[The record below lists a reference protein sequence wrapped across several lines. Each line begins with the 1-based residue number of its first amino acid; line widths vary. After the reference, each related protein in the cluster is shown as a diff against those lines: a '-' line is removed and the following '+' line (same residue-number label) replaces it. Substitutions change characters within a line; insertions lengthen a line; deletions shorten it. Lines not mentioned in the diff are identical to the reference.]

1 MRAAP
6 LIAILYLIN
15 LVGCATQVSMARST
29 STASKPV
36 FRAAS
41 DGLTELESAAHAPRR
56 DDDDKKRKERK
67 NSGSRCGTC
76 NNSPCTCSDQ
86 GSFTGQLALTVI
98 TSPLTVPAALIGDD
112 YDHVTPFP
120 DYPYADGLPGSLLI
134 NGEFKGKKQTL
145 TGNLQTFAIPGS
157 SDLDRFG
164 GRLLLEN
171 SDRIGIDTETD
182 YWLQTHRHGGPDHAW
197 NGDFNV
203 VYRFAESEHMQ
214 WRAGIGFNWLAD
226 QIQPEFGVNF
236 TYGFDWFPVRP
247 WTISSVIDCG
257 TLGGSTL
264 FHNRSSV
271 GVMLGPAELFAGY
284 DYFQLGT
291 ANFHGPV
298 AGVGYRF

>member
-1 MRAAP
+1 MVAFTIFCYQTASFRSVGRKSRYRRHRVRAAP
-6 LIAILYLIN
+6 LITILYLIT
-15 LVGCATQVSMARST
+15 LVGCASQVSMART

-86 GSFTGQLALTVI
+86 GSFTGQMALNVI
-98 TSPLTVPAALIGDD
+98 TSPFTVPAALIGDD
-112 YDHVTPFP
+112 YDHVTHFP

-134 NGEFKGKKQTL
+134 NSEFKGKKQTL

-171 SDRIGIDTETD
+171 PDRIGIDTGAYATGRLTCLVLSGRQRKF
-182 YWLQTHRHGGPDHAW
+182 LQT
-197 NGDFNV
+197 
-203 VYRFAESEHMQ
+203 
-214 WRAGIGFNWLAD
+214 
-226 QIQPEFGVNF
+226 
-236 TYGFDWFPVRP
+236 
-247 WTISSVIDCG
+247 
-257 TLGGSTL
+257 
-264 FHNRSSV
+264 
-271 GVMLGPAELFAGY
+271 
-284 DYFQLGT
+284 
-291 ANFHGPV
+291 
-298 AGVGYRF
+298 